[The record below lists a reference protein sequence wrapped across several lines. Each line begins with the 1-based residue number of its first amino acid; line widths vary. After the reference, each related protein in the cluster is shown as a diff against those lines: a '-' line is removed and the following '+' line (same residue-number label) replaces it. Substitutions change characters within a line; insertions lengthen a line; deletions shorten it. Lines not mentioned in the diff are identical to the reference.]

1 VALHHQLELQGP
13 ISFLPLSLL
22 WPRALLRTG
31 PGVDFLIMMLGH
43 GYDPATQHTSS
54 GALRPLSPGS

>member
-1 VALHHQLELQGP
+1 VALHHQLEPQVP

-31 PGVDFLIMMLGH
+31 LGVDFLIMMLGH
-43 GYDPATQHTSS
+43 GYDPAAKHTSS
-54 GALRPLSPGS
+54 GALWPLSLGL